1 MFSGGFKPHMVAGV
15 RPCRRLGT
23 RRNLC
28 LQSVFDVQVVDE
40 CQKAVAWLQDKQR
53 LQEGAKKSDDPV
65 LLTADIRKKEDT
77 LVRFAEPILNKP
89 APPPPKVWLTSPSAK
104 CCKTM

>member
-1 MFSGGFKPHMVAGV
+1 M
-15 RPCRRLGT
+15 
-23 RRNLC
+23 
-28 LQSVFDVQVVDE
+28 QVVDE
-40 CQKAVAWLQDKQR
+40 CQKAVAWLQEKHK

-89 APPPPKVWLTSPSAK
+89 APPPPKVWLPASAK
-104 CCKTM
+104 RPG